1 MMLIPYFSTAMA
13 AIFTVV
19 VFARYLKKGGLHLLL
34 WSVGMLLYTFSTAT
48 ELVLTFTF
56 SEWALKIWY
65 IAGAILVAAWLG
77 QGTVHL
83 LFRHGKTAIVLT
95 YILTALSV
103 LAIALVILA
112 PLTGA
117 QAGYDITRPASEQYK
132 EIMTRGGLTILL
144 TVLFNIYGTI
154 TLVGGALY
162 SAFLFWRKQVLANRM
177 FGNILIAAGAL
188 SPALAG
194 TLIKAGMVDFLY
206 LSDFLGATLM
216 FIGFMLSTAGKE

>member
-1 MMLIPYFSTAMA
+1 MMYIPYFSTAMA
-13 AIFTVV
+13 AIFTVA
-19 VFARYLKKGGLHLLL
+19 VFARYLKKGGMHLLL
-34 WSVGMLLYTFSTAT
+34 WSVGMLLYTLSTSA

-56 SEWALKIWY
+56 NEWALKIWY

-83 LFRHGKTAIVLT
+83 LFRNGKATIVLT
-95 YILTALSV
+95 YILMALSA
-103 LAIALVILA
+103 LAIVLVIMA
-112 PLTGA
+112 PLTAA
-117 QAGYDITRPASEQYK
+117 QAGYDITHPTSEQYK
-132 EIMTRGGLTILL
+132 SILTRGGITILL

-194 TLIKAGMVDFLY
+194 TFIKAGMLDFLY

>member
-1 MMLIPYFSTAMA
+1 MIYLPYFSTAMA
-13 AIFTVV
+13 AIFTVA
-19 VFARYLKKGGLHLLL
+19 VFARYLKKGGMHLLL

-56 SEWALKIWY
+56 NEWALKIWY

-83 LFRHGKTAIVLT
+83 LFRQGKTAIILT
-95 YILTALSV
+95 YVLTALSV
-103 LAIALVILA
+103 LAVALVLLA

-117 QAGYDITRPASEQYK
+117 QTGYDVTHPASEQYK
-132 EIMTRGGLTILL
+132 TILTRGGLTILL

-194 TLIKAGMVDFLY
+194 TLIKAGMLDFLY
-206 LSDFLGATLM
+206 LSDFLGAALM
-216 FIGFMLSTAGKE
+216 FLGFMLSTAGKE